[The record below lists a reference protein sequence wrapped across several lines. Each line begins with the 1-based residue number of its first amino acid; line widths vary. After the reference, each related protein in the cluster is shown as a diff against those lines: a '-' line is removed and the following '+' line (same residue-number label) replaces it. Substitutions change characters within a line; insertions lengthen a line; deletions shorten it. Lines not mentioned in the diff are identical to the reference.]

1 MQHCL
6 NKIGWDVVNLSWK
19 IDKILLKYRLL
30 QNKVEPKNKEKLKW
44 KTYLERILAI
54 VLFVTYAYLAIMK
67 NFRGRLNLSKIP
79 PSVKCFFFNLFNYS
93 FQENKKETK
102 QLLETISKTYFD
114 WDIWNEFFFDAYF
127 QNPPI

>member
-1 MQHCL
+1 MENLPWKDFGYCL
-6 NKIGWDVVNLSWK
+6 VCDLCLPC
-19 IDKILLKYRLL
+19 DYEEL
-30 QNKVEPKNKEKLKW
+30 QGEIEFIKDTTISE
-44 KTYLERILAI
+44 
-54 VLFVTYAYLAIMK
+54 M
-67 NFRGRLNLSKIP
+67 
-79 PSVKCFFFNLFNYS
+79 FFFNLFNYS